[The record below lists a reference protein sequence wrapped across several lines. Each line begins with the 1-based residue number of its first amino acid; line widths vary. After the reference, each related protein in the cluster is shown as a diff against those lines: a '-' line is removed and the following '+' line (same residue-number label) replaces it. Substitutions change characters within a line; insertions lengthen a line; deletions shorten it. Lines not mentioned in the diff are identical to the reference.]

1 MRKSMILIT
10 MFVGVMFNVVA
21 NDFATQG
28 KNIAVL
34 PFTVKGNFDALYA
47 EVALD
52 NFIMELTKG
61 NEFQVIQGVK
71 LDKAM
76 KKLNLQDGSDIDE
89 SSAMEIGKIVGTEIV
104 VIGTVTGL
112 KSQSVVNIRGINVE
126 TGIDDFAERDFIK
139 SQEELLTVVEKIA
152 KKLSNSQTS
161 KTQIYANNNKK
172 TTPKAVDFSINEDLA
187 DSADEDFTGN
197 DEESVLTESQ
207 ERFVQKFFNL
217 KLGIDPFD
225 MSKQD
230 IRRVYWKHK
239 MLLAGGISLSVLSGV
254 SLIPGVIFMAIGIF
268 VPYIFFPMG
277 AVFLAGAITMGC
289 CSIMPFMAASKVT
302 KIVRTIHGESLMK
315 QYFKTFKKKAA
326 IDYENKNIEIALL
339 GCSF

>member
-1 MRKSMILIT
+1 MRKVILLFA
-10 MFVGVMFNVVA
+10 MLVGVMFNLVA
-21 NDFATQG
+21 NDFAVQG
-28 KNIAVL
+28 KRITIL
-34 PFTVKGNFDALYA
+34 PFMVKGNFDALYA

-52 NFIMELTKG
+52 NFTMELAK
-61 NEFQVIQGVK
+61 NEAYQVIQGAK

-76 KKLNLQDGSDIDE
+76 KQLKIQNGDNFDEANAIEVGKLTG
-89 SSAMEIGKIVGTEIV
+89 AEIV
-104 VIGTVTGL
+104 VIGVITAL
-112 KSQSVVNIRGINVE
+112 KSQTVVNIRGINVN
-126 TGIDDFAERDFIK
+126 TGIDEFAEREFIK
-139 SQEELLTVVEKIA
+139 SQEQLLTVAESMA
-152 KKLSNSQTS
+152 KKFSKNSANQD
-161 KTQIYANNNKK
+161 YADNKK
-172 TTPKAVDFSINEDLA
+172 QQEVEPVDFSVKEDFVNN
-187 DSADEDFTGN
+187 ADEDFAGD

-239 MLLAGGISLSVLSGV
+239 MLLAGGISLSVLGGV
-254 SLIPGVIFMAIGIF
+254 SLIPGVIFMGIGIF

-289 CSIMPFMAASKVT
+289 CSIMPFKAASKVT

-326 IDYENKNIEIALL
+326 TDYEDKNIEIALL

>member
-89 SSAMEIGKIVGTEIV
+89 SSAMEIGKIVGAEIV
-104 VIGTVTGL
+104 VIGAVTGL
-112 KSQSVVNIRGINVE
+112 KSQSVVNIRGINVN
-126 TGIDDFAERDFIK
+126 TGIDEFAEREFIK
-139 SQEELLTVVEKIA
+139 SQEQLLTVAESMA
-152 KKLSNSQTS
+152 KKFS
-161 KTQIYANNNKK
+161 KISANQDYADNKK
-172 TTPKAVDFSINEDLA
+172 HQEVKPVDFSINEDLA

-230 IRRVYWKHK
+230 IRKVFWKHK
-239 MLLAGGISLSVLSGV
+239 KLLGSGIALSILSGV
-254 SLIPGVIFMAIGIF
+254 FLIPGVIFMATGI
-268 VPYIFFPMG
+268 IFPMLFLPIGG
-277 AVFLAGAITMGC
+277 AILAGAITMGC
-289 CSIMPFMAASKVT
+289 CSIIPFMAASKVT
-302 KIVRTIHGESLMK
+302 KVVKTIHGESLMRL
-315 QYFKTFKKKAA
+315 YSETFKKKAA

>member
-1 MRKSMILIT
+1 MRKVILLFA
-10 MFVGVMFNVVA
+10 MLVGVMFNLVA
-21 NDFATQG
+21 NDFAAQG
-28 KNIAVL
+28 KRIAIL
-34 PFTVKGNFDALYA
+34 PFMVKGNFDALYA

-52 NFIMELTKG
+52 NFTMELAK
-61 NEFQVIQGVK
+61 NEAYQVIQGAK

-76 KKLNLQDGSDIDE
+76 KQLKIQNGDNFDE
-89 SSAMEIGKIVGTEIV
+89 SNAIEVGKLTGAEIV
-104 VIGTVTGL
+104 VIGVITVL
-112 KSQSVVNIRGINVE
+112 KSQTVVNIRGINVN
-126 TGIDDFAERDFIK
+126 TGIDEFAEREFIK
-139 SQEELLTVVEKIA
+139 NQEQLLTVAESMA
-152 KKLSNSQTS
+152 KKFS
-161 KTQIYANNNKK
+161 KISANQDYADNKK
-172 TTPKAVDFSINEDLA
+172 QQEVEPVDFSVKEDFVNN
-187 DSADEDFTGN
+187 ADEDFAGD

-239 MLLAGGISLSVLSGV
+239 MLLAGGISLSVLGGV
-254 SLIPGVIFMAIGIF
+254 SLIPGVIFMGIGIF

-289 CSIMPFMAASKVT
+289 CSIIPFMAASKVT
-302 KIVRTIHGESLMK
+302 KVVKTIHGESLMK

-326 IDYENKNIEIALL
+326 TDYEDKNIEIALL